1 MLETDY
7 HLQTMTIEEQQMVA
21 EPVEGF
27 KEILLDNFKPERTT
41 RLAPSPIHQ
50 SVSPSST
57 HDIPKRK

>member
-21 EPVEGF
+21 EPVKEF

-41 RLAPSPIHQ
+41 RIDTFTNPPVRQ
-50 SVSPSST
+50 SV
-57 HDIPKRK
+57 KRS

>member
-41 RLAPSPIHQ
+41 RIDTFTNPPVRQ
-50 SVSPSST
+50 SV
-57 HDIPKRK
+57 KRS